1 MQQVNLE
8 IKRGD
13 SKSYTLTFKDD
24 DGALID
30 ITDWTIFFTAKETV
44 TDTDANAKIS
54 KDITSHTDPTNG
66 ETQIQLSP
74 ADTALT
80 PGNYVYDIQ
89 IKKNTGEINTIV
101 EGTLTITKD
110 VTQRTS

>member
-66 ETQIQLSP
+66 ETQIQLNST
-74 ADTALT
+74 DTNLT
-80 PGNYVYDIQ
+80 PGNYIYDIQ
-89 IKKNTGEINTIV
+89 IKKDTGEINTIV